1 MLFSDLIY
9 LLHMLFE
16 LDEIKGRVLSGTLFL
31 FTGSSV
37 FGNQKYQKR
46 ERENGMYFDKN
57 INSYNQP
64 LTHEYIK
71 PIRVMRNKTQSQMG
85 EMMTLD
91 ASTVGKLERGELDF
105 SPLYESKLRDA
116 IRRLRV
122 SRFELNSIYNLLEVK
137 KLRGYK

>member
-1 MLFSDLIY
+1 MLFK
-9 LLHMLFE
+9 
-16 LDEIKGRVLSGTLFL
+16 LDEIKGRVLSDIAFL
-31 FTGSSV
+31 FTCSSV
-37 FGNQKYQKR
+37 FRNRKYQK
-46 ERENGMYFDKN
+46 EGMKNGVYFDKN

-85 EMMTLD
+85 EMMHLD

-122 SRFELNSIYNLLEVK
+122 SRFELNSIHSLLEAK

>member
-1 MLFSDLIY
+1 
-9 LLHMLFE
+9 
-16 LDEIKGRVLSGTLFL
+16 
-31 FTGSSV
+31 
-37 FGNQKYQKR
+37 
-46 ERENGMYFDKN
+46 MYFDKN

-71 PIRVMRNKTQSQMG
+71 PIRVMRNKTQAQMG
-85 EMMTLD
+85 EMMQLD

-105 SPLYESKLRDA
+105 SPLYESKLRDS

-122 SRFELNSIYNLLEVK
+122 SRFELNSIHSLLQAK